1 MHSVLCSQ
9 AAEFE
14 LLKLSNKARFIL
26 AVVAGTLV
34 VSNRRKADIESDL
47 DMQGFVRI
55 APAKK
60 VSLPFYVF
68 EAAVSNVHDSLTCKN
83 DLLQAS

>member
-1 MHSVLCSQ
+1 MQ

-26 AVVAGTLV
+26 AVVSGTLV

-55 APAKK
+55 APTKK
-60 VSLPFYVF
+60 VSQQGWDLQI
-68 EAAVSNVHDSLTCKN
+68 AVSNVQGDPERN
-83 DLLQAS
+83 